1 MTLTEYQA
9 MIHTDR
15 QITNHKSSI
24 TNPLGFTL
32 IELLVVIA
40 IIALLMAILMP
51 ALQRVREQARA
62 VGCMSNLKQWG
73 LIFSMYTDEHNG
85 EFEEGL
91 VAGRHWIVALRP
103 YFSGKNDTD
112 LFFCP
117 SATRFIE
124 ASGGIWGHDTAWAF
138 DSGLGLD
145 HGSYGI
151 NGFVETNTRQGAQKH
166 WKNKN
171 VAGAAYVPLFLEA
184 NRLDGWPEAVD
195 EPPTFDGE
203 FNTGEGNNMRRFC
216 MNRHKGFVNCLFL
229 DFSARKVGLKELWR
243 LTWHRE
249 WTKDINQRGM
259 PVWPDWMN
267 QFKDY

>member
-1 MTLTEYQA
+1 
-9 MIHTDR
+9 MIPKNKA
-15 QITNHKSSI
+15 ISSE
-24 TNPLGFTL
+24 PSSAHPRGFTL

-40 IIALLMAILMP
+40 IIALLMSILMP

-62 VGCMSNLKQWG
+62 VTCLSNLKQWG
-73 LIFSMYTDEHNG
+73 LIFSMYTDEHGGN
-85 EFEEGL
+85 FQRGL
-91 VAGRHWIVALRP
+91 DRGHHWIVVLRP
-103 YFSGKNDTD
+103 YFSDANDTRM
-112 LFFCP
+112 FYCP
-117 SATRFIE
+117 SAMRHIDTT
-124 ASGGIWGHDTAWAF
+124 ASGMWGHDTAWAF
-138 DSGLGLD
+138 DSGMGLD

-151 NGFVETNTRQGAQKH
+151 NGWVETNERQGAQKH

-171 VAGAAYVPLFLEA
+171 VAGAAYVPLFLGA
-184 NRLDGWPEAVD
+184 NRLDGWPEAWD
-195 EPPTFDGE
+195 SPPTFDGE

-249 WTKDINQRGM
+249 WNKDLTQRGM
-259 PVWPDWMN
+259 PIWPEWMN

>member
-1 MTLTEYQA
+1 MVYTG
-9 MIHTDR
+9 R
-15 QITNHKSSI
+15 QIINHKSSI
-24 TNPLGFTL
+24 INPHGFTL

-51 ALQRVREQARA
+51 ALQRVREQARS
-62 VGCMSNLKQWG
+62 VTCLSNLKQWG
-73 LIFSMYTDEHNG
+73 LIFSMYTEEHNG
-85 EFEEGL
+85 EFERGL
-91 VAGRHWIVALRP
+91 DRGHHWIVALRP
-103 YFSGKNDTD
+103 YFSGLTDTD

-117 SATRFIE
+117 SANRFIE
-124 ASGGIWGHDTAWAF
+124 NSGGWGHDTAWAF

-151 NGFVETNTRQGAQKH
+151 NGFVETNTRQGEQKH

-171 VAGAAYVPLFLEA
+171 VKGAAYVPLFLGA

-195 EPPTFDGE
+195 APPSFDGE
-203 FNTGEGNNMRRFC
+203 FQLGEGNNMQRFC

-229 DFSARKVGLKELWR
+229 DFSARKAGLKELWR
-243 LTWHRE
+243 LNWHRE
-249 WTKDINQRGM
+249 WTKDINSRGM
-259 PVWPDWMN
+259 PIWPDWMN

>member
-1 MTLTEYQA
+1 MMHQN
-9 MIHTDR
+9 R
-15 QITNHKSSI
+15 QFAHGRPSRANR
-24 TNPLGFTL
+24 PGFTL

-40 IIALLMAILMP
+40 IIALLMSILLP

-62 VGCMSNLKQWG
+62 VACLSNLKQWG
-73 LIFSMYTDEHNG
+73 LIFSMYTEEYNG
-85 EFEEGL
+85 RFQQGL
-91 VAGRHWIVALRP
+91 VRGHHWTVVLRP
-103 YFSGKNDTD
+103 YFSDKDNTD

-117 SATRFIE
+117 SATRRID
-124 ASGGIWGHDTAWAF
+124 AQGGVWGNDTAWVF
-138 DSGLGLD
+138 DSGMGND
-145 HGSYGI
+145 YGSYGI
-151 NGFVETNTRQGAQKH
+151 NGFIETNDRQGAHKH

-171 VAGAAYVPLFLEA
+171 VQGAAYVPLFLGA

-195 EPPTFDGE
+195 EPPRYDGE

-249 WTKDINQRGM
+249 WTKDINSRGL
-259 PVWPDWMN
+259 PIWPNWMN
-267 QFKDY
+267 RFKDY